1 MEAIQSLGIDWK
13 LLVAQIINFL
23 ILLFLLRKFLYAP
36 ILKMLDKRKASI
48 ERGIGDSEE
57 AETKLAKC
65 NEQCKKIS
73 QEAIKESEN
82 IVASAKKLADAEA
95 KKIVALAEEKSQK
108 IVALAEEDATNKKE
122 GALKEA
128 RKELADLVMLT
139 SEKVLGK
146 SVDESTIGE
155 VIAKI

>member
-13 LLVAQIINFL
+13 LLVAQIINFV
-23 ILLFLLRKFLYAP
+23 ILLFILRKFLYTP
-36 ILKMLDKRKASI
+36 ILKMLDKRKVSI
-48 ERGIGDSEE
+48 EEGIESSRE
-57 AETKLAKC
+57 AETKLAMC

-73 QEAIKESEN
+73 QEAINESGN

-95 KKIVALAEEKSQK
+95 KKIVAEAQKKSQK

-122 GALKEA
+122 GALREA

-146 SVDESTIGE
+146 SVDESTVGE